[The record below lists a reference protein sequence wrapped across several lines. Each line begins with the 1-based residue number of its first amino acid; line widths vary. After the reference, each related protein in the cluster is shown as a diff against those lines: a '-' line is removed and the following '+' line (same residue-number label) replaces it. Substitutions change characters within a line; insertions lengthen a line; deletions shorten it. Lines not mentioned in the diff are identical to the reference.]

1 MRPVTDLR
9 RRARP
14 FEVISPY
21 TPGGDQPAAIDELER
36 RLERLERRGL
46 ERAEAMARMAGQADD
61 EARRALAD
69 VVLVNNGTEADLADG
84 VAWLWDNR
92 LAPLRRL
99 GAAGR
104 PA

>member
-1 MRPVTDLR
+1 MCPTFFRV
-9 RRARP
+9 
-14 FEVISPY
+14 F
-21 TPGGDQPAAIDELER
+21 QF
-36 RLERLERRGL
+36 
-46 ERAEAMARMAGQADD
+46 
-61 EARRALAD
+61 
-69 VVLVNNGTEADLADG
+69 VLVNNGTEADLADG

>member
-1 MRPVTDLR
+1 
-9 RRARP
+9 
-14 FEVISPY
+14 
-21 TPGGDQPAAIDELER
+21 
-36 RLERLERRGL
+36 
-46 ERAEAMARMAGQADD
+46 MAHMAGQADD